1 MNNFVQKNELKDE
14 SALKI
19 IPQNVCVNLSNL
31 VFFPASYSY
40 NNFAADH
47 PKNEKIYMKHR
58 ISMNNSCYTYVYDI
72 SIEYTR
78 LGRYWQGYL
87 LHMYDFITKK

>member
-1 MNNFVQKNELKDE
+1 M
-14 SALKI
+14 
-19 IPQNVCVNLSNL
+19 NLSNL

-40 NNFAADH
+40 NNFAVDH

>member
-1 MNNFVQKNELKDE
+1 MNNFVQKNELNDE
-14 SALKI
+14 SVLKI
-19 IPQNVCVNLSNL
+19 IRQNVCLNLANL
-31 VFFPASYSY
+31 VFFPASY